1 MGRLLGVLTGGR
13 MHLDRPLYRA
23 RNPPTIF
30 LSLLRQRAKL
40 LKGQIPLVVVA
51 CGSLLWGGW
60 DGPGGPAVETPGVAP
75 FGDPIKRRGTALAA
89 L

>member
-1 MGRLLGVLTGGR
+1 MGKALIFFLGFHVILSTLNWFLGLGSPNYFHILTLSKEDNRLWFPGKS
-13 MHLDRPLYRA
+13 
-23 RNPPTIF
+23 RNP
-30 LSLLRQRAKL
+30 
-40 LKGQIPLVVVA
+40 
-51 CGSLLWGGW
+51 GSLLWGGW

>member
-1 MGRLLGVLTGGR
+1 MGFIYL
-13 MHLDRPLYRA
+13 
-23 RNPPTIF
+23 

-75 FGDPIKRRGTALAA
+75 SGDPIKRRGTALAA

>member
-1 MGRLLGVLTGGR
+1 
-13 MHLDRPLYRA
+13 MHPDRPLYRA
-23 RNPPTIF
+23 RNPPPLYF

-75 FGDPIKRRGTALAA
+75 SPEAPIKRRGTALAA